1 MTHSHKPAG
10 VHLVGSIPFDTCNEV
25 FSEIASNL
33 AGYVR
38 RIPDG
43 ETGERSNWVG
53 WQVPKL
59 LANPNLEMADT
70 DEAYTGQRLIRL
82 REGADAGA
90 LDLAE
95 LGYADEAQRSYEQ
108 FEAQVTTGEIPEGC
122 RFQVCLP
129 TPLAPTHLFIHPSLQ
144 AEFEAQYERKM
155 LEELEQVLAGIP
167 HDRLSIQ
174 WDTAVEFAL
183 LEGVMPTYIEDVEA
197 GVVERLVRLGDRVP
211 EPVELGFH
219 LCYGDSGHRHFC
231 EPADASKLVFVANAV
246 ASGVSRPINWIHL
259 PVPRERD
266 DDHFFR
272 PLEDLRLEAATE
284 LFLGLIHHTDGA
296 QGANRRIDAAA
307 RHCHGFGVAT
317 ECGFGRRPK
326 DTLARLLEI
335 HTEVSEPFG

>member
-1 MTHSHKPAG
+1 MANAYKPVG
-10 VHLVGSIPFDTCNEV
+10 VHLVGSIPLDSCDQV
-25 FSEIASNL
+25 FSEVAANL
-33 AGYVR
+33 PGYVR

-59 LANPNLEMADT
+59 VDNPNLEMT
-70 DEAYTGQRLIRL
+70 EVDEAYTGRRLIRL
-82 REGADAGA
+82 REGADSR
-90 LDLAE
+90 DLGLAD
-95 LGYADEAQRSYEQ
+95 LGYASEAQRS
-108 FEAQVTTGEIPEGC
+108 FETFESQMEAGEIPEGC

-144 AEFEAQYERKM
+144 ADFEVQYERRM
-155 LEELEQVLAGIP
+155 LAELEQVLASIP

-183 LEGVMPTYIEDVEA
+183 LEGVMPTYIQDVEA
-197 GVVERLVRLGDRVP
+197 GIVERLVRLGNLVP

-231 EPADASKLVFVANAV
+231 EPSDASKLVFVANAV
-246 ASGVSRPINWIHL
+246 ASGVSRPINWVHL

-266 DDHFFR
+266 DEHYFR
-272 PLEDLRLEAATE
+272 PLEDLQLQPATE
-284 LFLGLIHHTDGA
+284 LYLGLIHFTDGA

-317 ECGFGRRPK
+317 ECGFGRRPRE
-326 DTLARLLEI
+326 TLACLLEI